1 MDRKLVE
8 DRCNELLRDFFKMNS
23 IADNMAYS
31 LDTELKCRE
40 AAQIFHQKYA
50 HVFPSDI
57 FADLLSDKMSELGLR
72 PRRLGFDGDFEGYE
86 NIVLLFSDN
95 YEQINNLRKK
105 IYETF
110 EVLDYDVE
118 NKPITLILEEMILSI
133 SKYVHQSKIWKD
145 NAEKYAQD
153 WTDFNVHFKDI
164 TFI

>member
-95 YEQINNLRKK
+95 YEQIKAENETRLLIGELNRQMHKSVFKTAGDHLR
-105 IYETF
+105 
-110 EVLDYDVE
+110 
-118 NKPITLILEEMILSI
+118 
-133 SKYVHQSKIWKD
+133 
-145 NAEKYAQD
+145 EKG
-153 WTDFNVHFKDI
+153 NDI
-164 TFI
+164 TRSK

>member
-1 MDRKLVE
+1 MDKKLVGE
-8 DRCNELLRDFFKMNS
+8 KCNELLRDFFKMNS

-40 AAQIFHQKYA
+40 VAQIFHKKYA
-50 HVFPSDI
+50 HVFPSDV
-57 FADLLSDKMSELGLR
+57 FADLLSDKMSELGIR
-72 PRRLGFDGDFEGYE
+72 PRRLGFEGDVSDYD
-86 NIVLLFSDN
+86 NLVVLFSDN
-95 YEQINNLRKK
+95 YTEINNLRKK

-133 SKYVHQSKIWKD
+133 NKYVHQSEIWKD
-145 NAEKYAQD
+145 NAEKYDQD
-153 WTDFNVHFKDI
+153 WAGFNVHFGDI